1 MDTFKD
7 KKKSSMLIDPVAMA
21 NKLPSLNDLLIVDLG
36 DPKRYAQAH
45 ILGAVNISTQQL
57 VSGQK
62 PVPGKLPSLRQLEK
76 LFSDLGYT
84 GKSQYIIPYDD
95 EGGGWAG
102 RLIWTLDVIGHSNY
116 SYLNGGMH
124 AWLQEKLPVTSL
136 IKAPEPTK
144 VDITINKE
152 VMASREYIEARIGNP
167 DVVIWDARSP
177 EEFRG
182 ERLFSMRGGH
192 IPGAINYEWS
202 RAIDPVQG
210 YRIKKGVEKELNA
223 LGITKCK
230 EIITHCQSHHR
241 SAFTYMLAKILGY
254 ERVRAYDGS
263 WVEWGNL
270 LDTPVES

>member
-7 KKKSSMLIDPVAMA
+7 KKKSSMVIEPVAMV
-21 NKLPSLNDLLIVDLG
+21 NQLSRNDLLIIDLG
-36 DPKRYAQAH
+36 NPQRYAQSH
-45 ILGAVNISTQQL
+45 ILGAVNIPTQWL
-57 VSGQK
+57 VSGVN
-62 PVPGKLPSLRQLEK
+62 PVPGKLASLHQLEK
-76 LFSDLGYT
+76 LFSSLGYT
-84 GKSQYIIPYDD
+84 GNNQCIVPYDD

-102 RLIWTLDVIGHSNY
+102 RFIWTLDVIGHSNY

-124 AWLQEKLPVTSL
+124 AWLQENMPVTSL
-136 IKAPEPTK
+136 IKAPEPTN
-144 VDITINKE
+144 VDLTINKD
-152 VMASREYIEARIGNP
+152 VIASREYIEARIGNP

-202 RAIDPVQG
+202 RAIDPAKG
-210 YRIKKGVEKELNA
+210 YRIKKDVEKELDS

-230 EIITHCQSHHR
+230 EIITHCQGHHR
-241 SAFTYMLAKILGY
+241 SGFTYMLAKTLGY

-263 WVEWGNL
+263 WSEWGNL
-270 LDTPVES
+270 LDTPVEQ